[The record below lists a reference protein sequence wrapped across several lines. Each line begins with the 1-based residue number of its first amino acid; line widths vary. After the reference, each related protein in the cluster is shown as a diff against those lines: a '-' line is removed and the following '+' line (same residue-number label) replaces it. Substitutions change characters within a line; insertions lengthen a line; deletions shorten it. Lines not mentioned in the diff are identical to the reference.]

1 MTRHTPPPTSP
12 SQRLHKRL
20 ADAGLGS
27 RRKMEKLIS
36 DGKITL
42 NDKLATLGVRVT
54 ASDEVRIDGRRIN
67 LPATGGIPQV
77 LLYHKPEGEI
87 VSQKDPQG
95 RASVFDKLPR
105 IRHTKWIA
113 VGRLDINSSG
123 LLLFTNHGELA
134 NRLMHPRFDVEREY
148 AVRVWGELTPQQM
161 QMLVAGLNLSD
172 GPAKLESIIAQG
184 GEGANRWYHV
194 VLKEGRNREVRR
206 LFEALSLT
214 VSRLMRVRFGPIQ
227 LPSRVKRGQM
237 LKLEPKAVLAL
248 LDWVGLP
255 RPTTPLK
262 QRSRHE
268 EERAHSIFTPKI
280 RQPIQNKRAQSK
292 AKPRVRGNEK

>member
-1 MTRHTPPPTSP
+1 MPRHKPPPTSP
-12 SQRLHKRL
+12 PQRLQKRL

-27 RRKMEKLIS
+27 RRKMEQLIS

-194 VLKEGRNREVRR
+194 VIKEGRNREVRR

-237 LKLEPKAVLAL
+237 LKLEPKVVLAL
-248 LDWVGLP
+248 LDWAGLP
-255 RPTTPLK
+255 RPTTPIK

-268 EERAHSIFTPKI
+268 AERAHSIFTPKI
-280 RQPIQNKRAQSK
+280 HQPIQNKRTQSK
-292 AKPRVRGNEK
+292 IKHRVRGNEK